1 MRRHFHL
8 LNALRSFEVTCKAGS
23 VTKAAQEMSVTPSAI
38 SRQISILEDEFGCPL
53 FVRLPRGVQPTA
65 KGILLFRI
73 LKEAFDQIEGALNSI
88 HDDDDFAS
96 LSILSYTTIAIEW
109 LVPRIGSFYRENSE
123 MSMNFFSRQEPSEL
137 LDGTMDA
144 GIWSGPGNLPDCLVK
159 DIMYPEYLPV
169 CSPNLKRNGNSLSRP
184 SDLKKHNL
192 LGSKYQLPAWSEWLR
207 AAGVNEI
214 DPSRFQLFDNSAQ
227 AYRRARDGQGIMLG
241 YRFINCYDIAAG
253 TLIAPFDIS
262 IRDNNPWK
270 LVIPE
275 SRASDPRI
283 RAFEKWLRAEI
294 DEAEQIARSVL
305 PKKMNIAQV
314 DIPKI

>member
-1 MRRHFHL
+1 
-8 LNALRSFEVTCKAGS
+8 
-23 VTKAAQEMSVTPSAI
+23 
-38 SRQISILEDEFGCPL
+38 
-53 FVRLPRGVQPTA
+53 
-65 KGILLFRI
+65 
-73 LKEAFDQIEGALNSI
+73 
-88 HDDDDFAS
+88 
-96 LSILSYTTIAIEW
+96 
-109 LVPRIGSFYRENSE
+109 
-123 MSMNFFSRQEPSEL
+123 MSMHFVSRQEPSEL

-144 GIWSGPGNLPDCLVK
+144 GIWSGPGNLSDCVVK

-169 CSPNLKRNGNSLSRP
+169 CSPSLKRNGDSLRRP

-253 TLIAPFDIS
+253 TLVAPFDIS
-262 IRDNNPWK
+262 IRDNNAWK

-275 SRASDPRI
+275 SREGDPRI
-283 RAFEKWLRAEI
+283 KAFEIWLRAEI
-294 DEAEQIARSVL
+294 DEAERIACSVL
-305 PKKMNIAQV
+305 PKKMNTAHV
-314 DIPKI
+314 FIPKI